1 VPTSTSLKCLPAH
14 LEYAVLFFLARPRFG
29 CLLAYRFSHGDA
41 NEVYIEAVDGER
53 FIIVVDFLNNFDI
66 KGGSHLRIQYHME
79 QARGKTSRALYACL
93 PSLHAKAQGEHD
105 AVGREVLDEMDMKV
119 RGAWSRCGFV
129 FAPLQTGRKSL
140 S

>member
-1 VPTSTSLKCLPAH
+1 MVQDRGFDVYLAHFDDPSQRYPEHVVPTSSSVFT
-14 LEYAVLFFLARPRFG
+14 
-29 CLLAYRFSHGDA
+29 GDA
-41 NEVYIEAVDGER
+41 NEAYIEAVDGER
-53 FIIVVDFLNNFDI
+53 FIVVVDLLNDFDI

-105 AVGREVLDEMDMKV
+105 VMGREVLDEMDMKV

-129 FAPLQTGRKSL
+129 FAPLQTGKKSL